1 MDKAK
6 EIAAKLESE
15 GAEVLLDDRD
25 MGFGAKAS
33 DADLLG
39 IPNRIVV
46 SEKTLAAGGYE
57 LKRRTEKESVIVPL
71 A

>member
-6 EIAAKLESE
+6 ELAKKLEAE

-39 IPNRIVV
+39 IPNRVVV
-46 SEKTLAAGGYE
+46 SEKTLAQGGYE
-57 LKRRTEKESVIVPL
+57 LKKRTESESRIVAL
-71 A
+71 